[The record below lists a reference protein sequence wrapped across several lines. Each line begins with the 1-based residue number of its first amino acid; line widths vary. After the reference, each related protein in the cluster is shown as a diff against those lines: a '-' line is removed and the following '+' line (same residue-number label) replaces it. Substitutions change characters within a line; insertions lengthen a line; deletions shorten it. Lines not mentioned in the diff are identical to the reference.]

1 MLYQFKF
8 PFKIL
13 AVTVHLL
20 INTVISL
27 LPGMVSITH
36 ASYSCGGN
44 NSAAAR
50 LGTARSAKP

>member
-8 PFKIL
+8 PSKIL

-20 INTVISL
+20 INAVLSL
-27 LPGMVSITH
+27 QLWWK
-36 ASYSCGGN
+36 